1 MTAALSE
8 AAQLPRAPTRK
19 LYEAAVLCTA
29 SVITVYAC
37 CVNSTHACASPV
49 DVREYTLK
57 ACDAMGCGPSK
68 PEGAPAAEAN
78 VTPMPMVRY
87 MPTVNSVLLRYPP
100 LLLTRAGFSL
110 EAVGP
115 PRNAGQAGSGRGG
128 GGRERTGSCARG
140 ARGDRSGGDGASPG
154 SQFD

>member
-49 DVREYTLK
+49 DVREYPLV
-57 ACDAMGCGPSK
+57 SK
-68 PEGAPAAEAN
+68 
-78 VTPMPMVRY
+78 VRY
-87 MPTVNSVLLRYPP
+87 TKNCRFPSAARVSR
-100 LLLTRAGFSL
+100 RAGGAL
-110 EAVGP
+110 E
-115 PRNAGQAGSGRGG
+115 RHLGRIPDDF
-128 GGRERTGSCARG
+128 G
-140 ARGDRSGGDGASPG
+140 AQRP
-154 SQFD
+154 

>member
-100 LLLTRAGFSL
+100 LLAYTR
-110 EAVGP
+110 
-115 PRNAGQAGSGRGG
+115 RI
-128 GGRERTGSCARG
+128 
-140 ARGDRSGGDGASPG
+140 
-154 SQFD
+154 